1 MTIIEYIT
9 LLLKLIIPAAA
20 LTVNSSKTGTN
31 LKVRWY
37 DNERNTQ
44 GQCNGLAASAHSVN
58 RFPNI

>member
-1 MTIIEYIT
+1 MKIIEYTT

-20 LTVNSSKTGTN
+20 LTVKSNETGTH

-44 GQCNGLAASAHSVN
+44 GQCNGLAASANSVN